1 MGQLYSEH
9 SIFPL
14 FGCHVLEWGKEFEA
28 DSCRRK
34 QPITSTTLTRKC
46 KIKCKNTYNSI
57 GTYTTTTNNLPSMIS
72 LPLVCLSSAS
82 NMYLASSSKAADLI
96 TRECL
101 VPSLMSSNLSSPVI
115 SWVPL
120 SQRKVL
126 GSLDT
131 SHSNL
136 ASSFSK
142 TLTSLRGVMK
152 MSGSSEREAG
162 AEPFRACRFHPRPL
176 CFHFRAGKLARK
188 MLEGVRVQ
196 SVPFTF
202 RLAADLALAAWK
214 ETSPVISSWQ
224 L

>member
-1 MGQLYSEH
+1 MQ
-9 SIFPL
+9 
-14 FGCHVLEWGKEFEA
+14 
-28 DSCRRK
+28 
-34 QPITSTTLTRKC
+34 
-46 KIKCKNTYNSI
+46 TYICNSI
-57 GTYTTTTNNLPSMIS
+57 GTYTTTTANLPSMIS

-115 SWVPL
+115 SWVPF

-142 TLTSLRGVMK
+142 TLTSLSGVMK

-162 AEPFRACRFHPRPL
+162 AEPVRAGQSRSEPAASTPPAPFPSKEACTENVRRSLCTERTFHFQISCRFSI
-176 CFHFRAGKLARK
+176 GS
-188 MLEGVRVQ
+188 LEGNLPSHIQLAVIKNQDMFLPVLDDFTVLGRAIIDRVYIY
-196 SVPFTF
+196 
-202 RLAADLALAAWK
+202 R
-214 ETSPVISSWQ
+214 TSCKSPRNCT
-224 L
+224 LGE

>member
-1 MGQLYSEH
+1 
-9 SIFPL
+9 
-14 FGCHVLEWGKEFEA
+14 
-28 DSCRRK
+28 
-34 QPITSTTLTRKC
+34 
-46 KIKCKNTYNSI
+46 
-57 GTYTTTTNNLPSMIS
+57 
-72 LPLVCLSSAS
+72 
-82 NMYLASSSKAADLI
+82 MYLASSSKAADLI

-115 SWVPL
+115 SWVPF

-162 AEPFRACRFHPRPL
+162 AEPVRACRFHPARSVSEQGSL
-176 CFHFRAGKLARK
+176 HGKC
-188 MLEGVRVQ
+188 
-196 SVPFTF
+196 
-202 RLAADLALAAWK
+202 
-214 ETSPVISSWQ
+214 
-224 L
+224 

>member
-1 MGQLYSEH
+1 MQ
-9 SIFPL
+9 
-14 FGCHVLEWGKEFEA
+14 
-28 DSCRRK
+28 
-34 QPITSTTLTRKC
+34 
-46 KIKCKNTYNSI
+46 KIYNSI
-57 GTYTTTTNNLPSMIS
+57 GTYTTTTNSSPSMIS

-142 TLTSLRGVMK
+142 TLTSLSGVMK

-162 AEPFRACRFHPRPL
+162 AEPVRARRFHPRPL
-176 CFHFRAGKLARK
+176 RFRAGEAC
-188 MLEGVRVQ
+188 MENVRE
-196 SVPFTF
+196 SVYRAHLSLSDWLP
-202 RLAADLALAAWK
+202 
-214 ETSPVISSWQ
+214 I
-224 L
+224 

>member
-1 MGQLYSEH
+1 MQ
-9 SIFPL
+9 
-14 FGCHVLEWGKEFEA
+14 
-28 DSCRRK
+28 
-34 QPITSTTLTRKC
+34 
-46 KIKCKNTYNSI
+46 TYICNSI
-57 GTYTTTTNNLPSMIS
+57 GTYTTTTANLPSMIS

-115 SWVPL
+115 SWVPF

-142 TLTSLRGVMK
+142 TLTSLSGVMK

-162 AEPFRACRFHPRPL
+162 QSRSEPAASTPPAPFPSKEACTENVRRSLCTERTFHFQISCRFSI
-176 CFHFRAGKLARK
+176 GS
-188 MLEGVRVQ
+188 LEGNLPSHIQLAVIKNQDMFLPVLDDFTVLGRAIIDRVYIY
-196 SVPFTF
+196 
-202 RLAADLALAAWK
+202 R
-214 ETSPVISSWQ
+214 TSCKSPRNCT
-224 L
+224 LEE